1 MHPNLPLMEIRKY
14 FVTPRDPREITKDN
28 VSTYYPNFVS
38 FFLRE
43 SDSLVWLNFGCLLL
57 LRWFV
62 KMFGLVEMM
71 NWLVFSKFLDH
82 DVYD

>member
-1 MHPNLPLMEIRKY
+1 MHPKLPLMEIRKY

-43 SDSLVWLNFGCLLL
+43 SDSLV
-57 LRWFV
+57 
-62 KMFGLVEMM
+62 
-71 NWLVFSKFLDH
+71 
-82 DVYD
+82 